1 MTLEDCR
8 EEFEKEANRSLSMPV
23 AGMIVWAAIGL
34 ASLQFPENI
43 SVYVLLFGTGA
54 IFPIAL
60 IMASMRKEVLL
71 SSKNPFAKLMGMSVL
86 MVNLLWG
93 VHIPLVLNAP
103 EFVPLSLGI
112 GLGLHWIVYSWIIQH
127 PLGVIHAV
135 LRTVLVVAA
144 WYIFPESRIFAVSF
158 AIVLAYSLTLY
169 QMYSRKLEYI

>member
-1 MTLEDCR
+1 MTLEDYR
-8 EEFEKEANRSLSMPV
+8 KEFEKDANRSLSMPV
-23 AGMIVWAAIGL
+23 AGAIVWAAIGL
-34 ASLQFPENI
+34 ASLRFPESI
-43 SVYVLLFGTGA
+43 SVYILLFATGA

-60 IMASMRKEVLL
+60 IIASIRKEVLL
-71 SSKNPFAKLMGMSVL
+71 SSKNPFAKLMGMCVL

-93 VHIPLVLNAP
+93 VHIPLVLNAA

-144 WYIFPESRIFAVSF
+144 WYIFPEARIFAVSF
-158 AIVLAYSLTLY
+158 AIVIVYCLTVY
-169 QMYSRKLEYI
+169 QMCARKLEYS